1 MWFTIQPRDFDG
13 YVNEPVILYCQA
25 EGLPGTKISYLWLTS
40 STPGGKL
47 NSLPVSGDTLIIQS
61 LRDSDCGYYT
71 CQAFEDSQFIPSR
84 SVSVTAKL
92 RDGNEGEHLH

>member
-1 MWFTIQPRDFDG
+1 MEPQDFDG

-25 EGLPGTKISYLWLTS
+25 EGLPGKKISYLWLKS
-40 STPGGKL
+40 STLGGKL
-47 NSLPVSGDTLIIQS
+47 NSLPVSEDTLVIQS

-71 CQAFEDSQFIPSR
+71 CQASDDGQFISSR

-92 RDGNEGEHLH
+92 RDGNEGEHLQ